1 MVRIVLYAVGESCHI
16 AGAGAKQIPAGRMKM
31 AGRLKGKTVLVT
43 AAGQGM
49 GRAAAIAMAREGAK
63 VFATDI
69 NKDALAEVKGQARG
83 IKTYLLD
90 VTKPKQ
96 VAKIIEKT
104 GPVDVL
110 FNCSGYVH
118 HGTIM
123 DCDDAAWDFSFEL
136 NVRAQ
141 YRMAKAVI
149 PGMLERGGGS
159 IINMASVVSSIKGAP
174 ARFVYGATKA
184 AVIGMT
190 RSIAIDFIKQNIRCN
205 AICPGTIDT
214 PSLRQRVEKLGEQ
227 MGGYDK
233 AREWFLSRQPTGK
246 LADADDVAPLIVW
259 LASDESSFVTGQ
271 NHIIDGG
278 WSI

>member
-1 MVRIVLYAVGESCHI
+1 LQHKVQNSFRLG
-16 AGAGAKQIPAGRMKM
+16 GFNNM
-31 AGRLKGKTVLVT
+31 AGRLKGKTALVT
-43 AAGQGM
+43 AAGMGM

-63 VFATDI
+63 VIATDI
-69 NKDALAEVKGQARG
+69 NKDALAEVKSQARG

-90 VTKPKQ
+90 VTKPRQ
-96 VAKIIEKT
+96 VARIVEKA

-110 FNCSGYVH
+110 FNCSGFVH
-118 HGTIM
+118 HGTILE
-123 DCDDAAWDFSFEL
+123 CDDDAWDFSFNL
-136 NVRAQ
+136 NVKAQ
-141 YRMAKAVI
+141 FHMAKAVL
-149 PGMLERGGGS
+149 PGMIERGGGS

-174 ARFVYGATKA
+174 SRFVYGATKA

-190 RSIAIDFIKQNIRCN
+190 RSIAADFVKQNIRCN

-214 PSLRQRVEKLGEQ
+214 PSLRQRIETLGEE

-271 NHIIDGG
+271 NHIICGG

>member
-1 MVRIVLYAVGESCHI
+1 
-16 AGAGAKQIPAGRMKM
+16 M

-63 VFATDI
+63 VFASDI

>member
-1 MVRIVLYAVGESCHI
+1 MH
-16 AGAGAKQIPAGRMKM
+16 AG
-31 AGRLKGKTVLVT
+31 TVL
-43 AAGQGM
+43 
-49 GRAAAIAMAREGAK
+49 
-63 VFATDI
+63 D
-69 NKDALAEVKGQARG
+69 
-83 IKTYLLD
+83 
-90 VTKPKQ
+90 
-96 VAKIIEKT
+96 
-104 GPVDVL
+104 
-110 FNCSGYVH
+110 CSEA
-118 HGTIM
+118 
-123 DCDDAAWDFSFEL
+123 DWDFAFNL
-136 NVRAQ
+136 NVRSQFRTIQAFL
-141 YRMAKAVI
+141 
-149 PGMLERGGGS
+149 PGMLAKGSGS
-159 IINMASVVSSIKGAP
+159 IINIASVAGSIKGAP
-174 ARFVYGATKA
+174 NRFVYGATKA